1 MSYPGR
7 ENVPPHLQ
15 RTIES
20 VCDAFETAWR
30 QGERPAVED
39 QLGSAAEE
47 VRPMLQGELI
57 RIELEWRYLR
67 GEAPAAEEYRARFPD
82 CADAIDDWLAEAK
95 SSVARV
101 AALPVPETTDFV
113 PVSTLPNGRA
123 GPADAELPRALG
135 EYEILGRLG
144 SGGMGEV
151 YRARHRRLNK
161 LVALKLLPAAS
172 HSLQDRVARF
182 VREMQAVGPLDHP
195 NVVEA
200 FDAGEEG
207 GKAYLVMRLVEGVDL
222 DRLVRERGSLPVA
235 EACDLARQAA
245 RGLDYLHRRGLVHRD
260 VKPSNLMRT
269 PEGVVKVL
277 DLGLARLPA
286 EDGAGENLTGT
297 GQPVGTPD
305 YLSPEQAAGATVDS
319 RSDLYGLGGT
329 LFYLLTGRAPFA
341 HRRGWL
347 GKLQA
352 HRDEAPPDV
361 RTLRPDVPTALADLL
376 RRLLDKEP
384 KRRPQTAGAVSA
396 ALGEFAEGLS
406 GRTTLPRLA
415 SPPPVWGRLWSWLR
429 LALGVGIAVVLM
441 VLAVLPFLPDRTS
454 RGPTVEAVRVLSL
467 DVEHFAN
474 VRGQFDVPRGRMG
487 RDSFAAQRGDSVTVK
502 ARLSHP
508 AYAYLLAFRP
518 DGTEEVCFPENED
531 EPPPPTDTPRY
542 PLSESRQFNYGLDEG
557 EGLQVFALVVS
568 SLPLPSYRAWRAR
581 LEPSPWK
588 KDETPAD
595 VVWRDN
601 GVEVAALIPEP
612 PGNERGKGREVK
624 GKTLVAELT
633 DWLRRGPDVET
644 VEAVG
649 FAVLPKGKP

>member
-1 MSYPGR
+1 MSYAAR
-7 ENVPPHLQ
+7 EDDPPHPPQ
-15 RTIES
+15 TIES
-20 VCDAFETAWR
+20 VCDAFERAWR

-39 QLGSAAEE
+39 HLGPVTEGL
-47 VRPMLQGELI
+47 RPALRSELI
-57 RIELEWRYLR
+57 RIDLEWRYLC
-67 GEAPAAEEYRARFPD
+67 GEEPTAEEYRMRFPE
-82 CADAIDDWLAEAK
+82 CADSIEEWLAEAR
-95 SSVARV
+95 SSVAQMP
-101 AALPVPETTDFV
+101 ALPVPDTTDFL
-113 PVSTLPNGRA
+113 PTPTLPIGRA
-123 GPADAELPRALG
+123 GPSASGSPRGLG
-135 EYEILGRLG
+135 EYEILERLG

-151 YRARHRRLNK
+151 YKARHRRLNK

-172 HSLQDRVARF
+172 SSLQDRVARF

-222 DRLVRERGSLPVA
+222 DRLVRERGPLPAA

-245 RGLDYLHRRGLVHRD
+245 QGLDYLHRRGLVHRD

-277 DLGLARLPA
+277 DLGLARLAA

-305 YLSPEQAAGATVDS
+305 YLSPEQAAGAAVDS

-329 LFYLLTGRAPFA
+329 LFYLLTGRAPFD

-352 HRDEAPPDV
+352 HRDESPPDV
-361 RTLRPDVPTALADLL
+361 RALRPDVPTALADLVGG
-376 RRLLDKEP
+376 LLDKEP
-384 KRRPQTAGAVSA
+384 KRRPRTAGEVSA
-396 ALGEFAEGLS
+396 ALTEFAGGFP
-406 GRTTLPRLA
+406 GRTTRPRSASSPLA
-415 SPPPVWGRLWSWLR
+415 RGRLRSWLR
-429 LALGVGIAVVLM
+429 LAVGVGAAVVLLG
-441 VLAVLPFLPDRTS
+441 LAVLPFMPGRTVQ
-454 RGPTVEAVRVLSL
+454 GPPAEAVRVLSL
-467 DVEHFAN
+467 EVEHFAN
-474 VRGQFDVPRGRMG
+474 VRGEFDAPRGLLG
-487 RDSFAAQRGDSVTVK
+487 RDSFTAHRGDSVTVK
-502 ARLSHP
+502 ARLSRP

-518 DGTEEVCFPENED
+518 DGTDEVCFPENED
-531 EPPPPTDTPRY
+531 EPPAPTDTPRY
-542 PLSESRQFNYGLDEG
+542 PPSESRQFNYGLDEG

-568 SLPLPSYRAWRAR
+568 RRPLPSYRAWRAR

-588 KDETPAD
+588 KDVTAPD
-595 VVWRDN
+595 VVWHDN
-601 GVEVAALIPEP
+601 GVEVAALIPETP
-612 PGNERGKGREVK
+612 ANQRGRGREVK

-633 DWLRRGPDVET
+633 DWLRRAPGAET

-649 FAVLPKGKP
+649 FAVLPKDKR